1 LPVILISPNRPI
13 RLENFDLEEKMKKVL
28 VILICVFA
36 LTVVAGAQK
45 KYKPWMEWS
54 EKDVTKMLNDSPWGQ
69 TQTDTNTSEMFFSP
83 TTSGGANS
91 SSRSQQGALN
101 QAVNMNYRIRFL
113 SAKPIRQAFAK
124 QVIMKNPKLEEDL
137 KAFAEQ
143 TSDKWVVVA
152 VDFDSTD
159 RRLSGPAMQAFAV
172 ANPGQL
178 KTNTYLETKDGNR
191 VFVEQYLQPSS
202 DGMGAKFVFPRVV
215 DGKPFVTADSG
226 YVRFYAEVSPTIKL
240 NMRFKVAD
248 MVYNDKLEY

>member
-1 LPVILISPNRPI
+1 
-13 RLENFDLEEKMKKVL
+13 MKKVL
-28 VILICVFA
+28 VLLLCVFA

-54 EKDVTKMLNDSPWGQ
+54 EKDITKMLNDSPWGQ

-83 TTSGGANS
+83 TSDRAANA
-91 SSRSQQGALN
+91 SRSQQGALN

-113 SAKPIRQAFAK
+113 SAKPIREAFAK
-124 QVIMKNPKLEEDL
+124 QVMTKNPQLTESL

-143 TSDKWVVVA
+143 ASDKYIVVA

-159 RRLSGPAMQAFAV
+159 RRLSGPAMQAFAA

-178 KTNTYLETKDGNR
+178 KTTTYLETKDGKR
-191 VFVEQYLQPSS
+191 VFVDQYLQPGN

-215 DGKPFVTADSG
+215 EGKPFVTSESG
-226 YVRFYAEVSPTIKL
+226 YVRFYAEVSSAIKL

-248 MVYNDKLEY
+248 MMYNDKLEY

>member
-1 LPVILISPNRPI
+1 
-13 RLENFDLEEKMKKVL
+13 MKKVL
-28 VILICVFA
+28 VILLCVFA

-83 TTSGGANS
+83 TSDRAANA
-91 SSRSQQGALN
+91 SRSQQGALN

-113 SAKPIRQAFAK
+113 SAKPIREAFAK
-124 QVIMKNPKLEEDL
+124 QVMAKNPQLTESL

-143 TSDKWVVVA
+143 TSDKYIVIA

-159 RRLSGPAMQAFAV
+159 RRLSGPAMQAFAA

-178 KTNTYLETKDGNR
+178 KTNTYLETKDGKR
-191 VFVEQYLQPSS
+191 VFVDQYMQPSS
-202 DGMGAKFVFPRVV
+202 DGMGAKFVFPRAV
-215 DGKPFVTADSG
+215 DGKPFVTAESG
-226 YVRFYAEVSPTIKL
+226 YVRFYAEVSPAIKL

-248 MVYNDKLEY
+248 MMYNDKLEY

>member
-1 LPVILISPNRPI
+1 
-13 RLENFDLEEKMKKVL
+13 
-28 VILICVFA
+28 
-36 LTVVAGAQK
+36 
-45 KYKPWMEWS
+45 
-54 EKDVTKMLNDSPWGQ
+54 
-69 TQTDTNTSEMFFSP
+69 
-83 TTSGGANS
+83 
-91 SSRSQQGALN
+91 
-101 QAVNMNYRIRFL
+101 
-113 SAKPIRQAFAK
+113 
-124 QVIMKNPKLEEDL
+124 
-137 KAFAEQ
+137 
-143 TSDKWVVVA
+143 
-152 VDFDSTD
+152 
-159 RRLSGPAMQAFAV
+159 MQAFAV